1 MLMMLMMFRGVVVV
15 VSSCCHDIDRSVMR
29 HLSRGL
35 LVVSKRQAL
44 WDEQPTKGRMSRTA
58 QMMEF
63 LCSNKSDVANAALL
77 FFDHQ
82 EKLVVV
88 VVVVVVN
95 VVAACF
101 FSSVLTENESNANG
115 SKRLQYLY
123 CRQQHQHQHYV
134 RNERLCTRLDSERM
148 RDN

>member
-1 MLMMLMMFRGVVVV
+1 
-15 VSSCCHDIDRSVMR
+15 MR

-82 EKLVVV
+82 KELV

-123 CRQQHQHQHYV
+123 SRQQHQHQHCV
-134 RNERLCTRLDSERM
+134 RNERLYTRIDSERM